1 MSLPHSTPRVQQ
13 RLRTRFGSALAAL
26 AALGTL
32 AAIAI
37 AILILAPTSAN
48 HTGGPNSTTRA
59 HPTPALTV
67 PTHDNRTNGC
77 HAALDPLLGVMHG
90 GCAR

>member
-13 RLRTRFGSALAAL
+13 RLRTRFGSAL

-48 HTGGPNSTTRA
+48 HTGRPNSTTRA
-59 HPTPALTV
+59 HPTPALTA
-67 PTHDNRTNGC
+67 PTHYNRTNGC